1 MMLAPSQSQV
11 SVAIYD
17 YLMQSGWAKDLVVT
31 FLGSQVQGDL
41 PLLSARGLQAGPL
54 KNLDLDVLPGDLV
67 AILGPSGSGKSA
79 LVRSLMSAS
88 EVRVKS
94 GETSYSSISKAI
106 TQGSIGV
113 SYDSPS
119 FYPELTVQEN
129 LMHQATLQG
138 LDKENAKIHVAQV
151 LTLLRLQEQ
160 SSLRAES
167 LPLSAQRRLNV
178 ALAVVH
184 QPQVAVLDCPLRGLN
199 HKETQ
204 QLQQVIRD
212 IHAKGVSLIIT
223 ASELRE
229 ISGLA
234 KRVLVLEG
242 QNLRPLGM
250 GQGLFTVALR
260 TKDQDYNQL
269 KLMLQNSTNQV
280 WEAEDALWF
289 KTSQPEE
296 SMQQVVSLVSKQGK
310 QLAEL
315 WCADDGAR

>member
-1 MMLAPSQSQV
+1 MLAPSQSQV

-17 YLMQSGWAKDLVVT
+17 YLMQSGWAKDLVIT
-31 FLGSQVQGDL
+31 FLGNQVQGDL
-41 PLLSARGLQAGPL
+41 PLLTVRNLVAGPL
-54 KNLDLDVLPGDLV
+54 KSVDLDVLPGDLV

-79 LVRSLMSAS
+79 LVRSLLSAA
-88 EVRVKS
+88 EVKVKS
-94 GETSYSSISKAI
+94 GESSYASVHKAI
-106 TQGSIGV
+106 TQGRIGV
-113 SYDSPS
+113 SFDSPA

-129 LMHQATLQG
+129 VMHQARLQG
-138 LDKENAKIHVAQV
+138 LDRENAKIHVAQV
-151 LTLLRLQEQ
+151 LELVKLEADA
-160 SSLRAES
+160 SKRAES
-167 LPLSAQRRLNV
+167 LSLGAQRRLNV

-204 QLQQVIRD
+204 ELQLILRD
-212 IHAKGVSLIIT
+212 VHAKGVSLIIT

-242 QNLRPLGM
+242 QDLRPLGM
-250 GQGLFTVALR
+250 GQGLFTVAVR
-260 TKDQDYNQL
+260 TKDQDYDQL
-269 KLMLQNSTNQV
+269 RLMLQNSTNQV
-280 WEAEDALWF
+280 WEAEEALWF
-289 KTSQPEE
+289 KTSEPEQ

>member
-1 MMLAPSQSQV
+1 MLAPSQSQV

-17 YLMQSGWAKDLVVT
+17 YLMQSGWAKDLVIT
-31 FLGSQVQGDL
+31 FLGNQVQGDL
-41 PLLSARGLQAGPL
+41 PLLTVRNLVAGPL
-54 KNLDLDVLPGDLV
+54 KSVDLDVLPGDLV

-79 LVRSLMSAS
+79 LVRSLLSAS
-88 EVRVKS
+88 EVKVKS
-94 GETSYSSISKAI
+94 GESSYAS
-106 TQGSIGV
+106 V
-113 SYDSPS
+113 HNSPA

-129 LMHQATLQG
+129 VMHQARLQG
-138 LDKENAKIHVAQV
+138 LDRENAKIHVAQV
-151 LTLLRLQEQ
+151 LELVKLEADA
-160 SSLRAES
+160 SKRAES
-167 LPLSAQRRLNV
+167 LSLGAQRRLNV

-204 QLQQVIRD
+204 ELQLILRD
-212 IHAKGVSLIIT
+212 VHAKGVSLIIT

-242 QNLRPLGM
+242 QDLRPLGM
-250 GQGLFTVALR
+250 GQGLFTVAVR
-260 TKDQDYNQL
+260 TKDQDYDQL
-269 KLMLQNSTNQV
+269 RLMLQNSTNQV
-280 WEAEDALWF
+280 WEAEEALWF
-289 KTSQPEE
+289 KTSEPEQ